1 MAKIAT
7 WVSGAVLLGAAALA
21 APAMAGIDFSSE
33 IVGVTEGAP
42 GVFDFSEG
50 GFSDGATV
58 TGFFTGEDLDS
69 DGQLSSFDGEI
80 TDFSMHFSGNSL
92 VAAFSL
98 SFSDLFGLVY
108 DLDGGDLGDGTDL
121 DIEGIGAFSFSGAY
135 SAGPGPVALCDGS
148 QICGVVAG
156 PDVGVPEPA
165 TWAML
170 LLGFAAVGGAVRQR
184 RGALV

>member
-80 TDFSMHFSGNSL
+80 TDFAMHFSGNSL

-98 SFSDLFGLVY
+98 SFSDLFGLVS
-108 DLDGGDLGDGTDL
+108 DLDGADLGNGSDRY
-121 DIEGIGAFSFSGAY
+121 IEG
-135 SAGPGPVALCDGS
+135 V
-148 QICGVVAG
+148 
-156 PDVGVPEPA
+156 
-165 TWAML
+165 
-170 LLGFAAVGGAVRQR
+170 
-184 RGALV
+184 